1 MQIRRLSRL
10 AGGTCE
16 RLTVVSL
23 NGVLR
28 RTHFAKPP
36 KKIKKY
42 RQRHRNG
49 EGSQIVTTSIFCTKG
64 YYIKNYNLQKATNT
78 NQGKI
83 EGVCLVL
90 ATKDINI
97 PLHAC
102 GSEKVGLHGAALI
115 KR

>member
-36 KKIKKY
+36 K
-42 RQRHRNG
+42 Q
-49 EGSQIVTTSIFCTKG
+49 
-64 YYIKNYNLQKATNT
+64 
-78 NQGKI
+78 
-83 EGVCLVL
+83 
-90 ATKDINI
+90 KDIVDVTAMGKEVKYSYY
-97 PLHAC
+97 LHFFVHTAC
-102 GSEKVGLHGAALI
+102 ISKLQFAKGH
-115 KR
+115 

>member
-1 MQIRRLSRL
+1 MQAAL
-10 AGGTCE
+10 ANDLPWSPSMVFSVE
-16 RLTVVSL
+16 RTSPNHQKKDIVDVTAMGKEVKYLL
-23 NGVLR
+23 
-28 RTHFAKPP
+28 PP
-36 KKIKKY
+36 FLY
-42 RQRHRNG
+42 TRPAYQ
-49 EGSQIVTTSIFCTKG
+49 
-64 YYIKNYNLQKATNT
+64 NYNLQKATSN

-83 EGVCLVL
+83 DGVCLVL

>member
-1 MQIRRLSRL
+1 MQAAL
-10 AGGTCE
+10 ANDLTWSPSMVFSVE
-16 RLTVVSL
+16 RTSP
-23 NGVLR
+23 N
-28 RTHFAKPP
+28 H
-36 KKIKKY
+36 KKKSSTSP
-42 RQRHRNG
+42 QWARN
-49 EGSQIVTTSIFCTKG
+49 SNIVTTSIFLYTRPV
-64 YYIKNYNLQKATNT
+64 YQNYNLQRATNT

-83 EGVCLVL
+83 DGVCLVL